1 MNILE
6 EYLASFRDKR
16 KREMVQKK
24 LYSSTGGF
32 GGSGGSK
39 GSQGDTPLDKLLA
52 SLAPRLIDTLSS
64 LLNFSI
70 IRLEFYVYL
79 DEMLQLLGN
88 VVLQTLRLKPEL

>member
-1 MNILE
+1 
-6 EYLASFRDKR
+6 
-16 KREMVQKK
+16 MVQKK